1 MTASHINL
9 FMFPTCHTYCP
20 TLIYYTNIKESTYG
34 YTLPS
39 SSPDQK
45 TQQRIRYQ
53 VMLNATS
60 GVSGCIIPELEAQE
74 TLTINVCFDPQGGM
88 IFLILG

>member
-1 MTASHINL
+1 MPHIL
-9 FMFPTCHTYCP
+9 SYSY
-20 TLIYYTNIKESTYG
+20 LLYKYKRINIRVHPI
-34 YTLPS
+34 PS
-39 SSPDQK
+39 SPHQE